1 MMVALKK
8 MSLDFHLLFF
18 CFFPS
23 LGLNCVLGF
32 VGLVREMRSRRDQR
46 KRSVNQTVVMDDLVE
61 KIVLPS
67 TVVREKKKSQLFS
80 RNYVRK
86 CNAKILRLM
95 ILLYNYLSCYKSPY
109 IKFLYIFKIKNIQK
123 HVI

>member
-1 MMVALKK
+1 MVALKK

-67 TVVREKKKSQLFS
+67 TVVREKKKNHNCFLIIMCE
-80 RNYVRK
+80 NVM
-86 CNAKILRLM
+86 L
-95 ILLYNYLSCYKSPY
+95 
-109 IKFLYIFKIKNIQK
+109 KFFA
-123 HVI
+123 

>member
-1 MMVALKK
+1 MVALKK

-67 TVVREKKKSQLFS
+67 TVVREKKNHNCFLVIMCE
-80 RNYVRK
+80 NVM
-86 CNAKILRLM
+86 L
-95 ILLYNYLSCYKSPY
+95 
-109 IKFLYIFKIKNIQK
+109 KFFA
-123 HVI
+123 